1 MKRAKWLSAYGV
13 GIGIWAILAVYLA
26 FYGVWMSAVAAPGST
41 TEFYNWAVSEL
52 GDKNLG
58 NSALVLMEDGEVARQ
73 YFGGAPEGVNEGV
86 NEDTLFPTASFS
98 KWVTAISVMAL
109 VESGTLDLDAPVSD
123 YLTRWQLPDTEFNND
138 EVTVRRLLSH
148 TAGLTDGLGFG
159 DYGADEEVPTVVEEL
174 RNPRASSDSDVVVA
188 VGNKPGAEFL
198 YSGGGYL
205 ILQLLV
211 EEVTDA
217 AFAAHVE
224 GSVLGPVGMS
234 RSTYAFLGDL
244 ENASLSY
251 DIDGSVAPT
260 FQYASTAATGFASS
274 AADLSN
280 LVKAIVAGDPDVLPG
295 AQTIESMREPHGFL
309 MGAGIW
315 GLGTILYA
323 PTPEGDYVF
332 GHDGGNDPAINS
344 TVRINPD
351 TSDAIVLLVSGHP
364 SLASNIGSEWV
375 LWQTGYPDFLSME
388 KILRSSLIPVFTGS
402 LVVTLVVFLWSR
414 RKRGRAGGVD
424 SQ

>member
-13 GIGIWAILAVYLA
+13 GIGIWAVFAVYLA

-41 TEFYNWAVSEL
+41 TDFYNWAVSEIE
-52 GDKNLG
+52 DQNLG
-58 NSALVLMEDGEVARQ
+58 NSVFVLIEDGEVARQ
-73 YFGGAPEGVNEGV
+73 YFGGAQEGV

-98 KWVTAISVMAL
+98 KWVTALSVMAL

-138 EVTVRRLLSH
+138 EVTIRRLLSH

-159 DYGADEEVPTVVEEL
+159 DYGADEVVPTVVQEL
-174 RNPRASSDSDVVVA
+174 RNPRASGDADVVVA

-217 AFAAHVE
+217 AFVAHIE
-224 GSVLGPVGMS
+224 NSVLEPVGMS
-234 RSTYAFLGDL
+234 RSTYAFLGNL
-244 ENASLSY
+244 ENVSVSY
-251 DIDGSVAPT
+251 DIDGSVAPM
-260 FQYASTAATGFASS
+260 FQYASPAATGFASS

-280 LVKAIVAGDPDVLPG
+280 LVKAVVTGNPGVLPG
-295 AQTIESMREPHGFL
+295 ALTIESMREPHGFL

-351 TSDAIVLLVSGHP
+351 TSDGIVLLVSGHP

-375 LWQTGYPDFLSME
+375 LWQTGYPDFLSIE

-402 LVVTLVVFLWSR
+402 LLVTLVVFLWSR
-414 RKRGRAGGVD
+414 RKRGRAGDVD
-424 SQ
+424 SP